1 MPSMLSGGGSADN
14 GGAIS
19 PRRERRRRRIRFSN
33 PSLES
38 LFCVRQASSP
48 FLNLRQGYFNMP
60 AARI

>member
-1 MPSMLSGGGSADN
+1 MATPSPLAGNAGD
-14 GGAIS
+14 
-19 PRRERRRRRIRFSN
+19 RRIRFSN

-48 FLNLRQGYFNMP
+48 FLNLRQGYFNTP